1 LLERIVASPH
11 GYFRFINRQFSQ
23 ALCERFEK
31 EMTLIPTVNLHG
43 DPHLEQYT
51 VTEVGRGLVD
61 FDDSSLGPA
70 VLDWARFAVS
80 ASLACREHGWQQP
93 DEVIGE
99 FMRGYR
105 AALENPELEPAPPP
119 LVERIRSTFTTSRAE
134 ALAHAEAQM
143 APVEPSEEQMLT
155 SDARDQYTKRM
166 LASYPELPE
175 TFFDRKSY
183 GRLRMGLGS
192 ALDMKFLMR
201 VEGPTEAPE
210 DDVILEMKEVRDL
223 SMIECIQPTRGADAF
238 RLLAAQSRIAY
249 EPYPYVGYEV
259 IHPRK
264 GDDRQVTL
272 WVHAWFDNYKE
283 LAILEDLQSVED
295 LKTVAYDVGVQLGLG
310 HPREIADPHIKE
322 LRYALLE
329 SLDEFQEDL
338 LDVTHEMTGEAISA
352 WEKFRAEVR

>member
-1 LLERIVASPH
+1 V
-11 GYFRFINRQFSQ
+11 RFKN
-23 ALCERFEK
+23 

-70 VLDWARFAVS
+70 VLDWLRFAVS
-80 ASLACREHGWQQP
+80 VNLACRAHHWPQH

-99 FMRGYR
+99 FMKGYR
-105 AALENPELEPAPPP
+105 TALENPELEPTPPT
-119 LVERIRSTFTTSRAE
+119 LVERIRSTFTTTRAE
-134 ALAHAEAQM
+134 ALANAEAQM
-143 APVEPSEEQMLT
+143 TPVDPSEEQIL
-155 SDARDQYTKRM
+155 SAAARYRKRM
-166 LASYPELPE
+166 RASYPELPE
-175 TFFDRKSY
+175 TFFDTKKH
-183 GRLRMGLGS
+183 GRLRLGLGS
-192 ALDMKFLMR
+192 ALDMKFLLR

-210 DDVILEMKEVRDL
+210 DDVILEAKEVRDL

-264 GDDRQVTL
+264 GDEREVTL
-272 WVHAWFDNYKE
+272 WIHAWFDNYKE
-283 LAILEDLQSVED
+283 LAILEDLESLED
-295 LKTVAYDVGVQLGLG
+295 LKTVAFDVGVQLGLG

-322 LRYALLE
+322 LRYALVE
-329 SLDEFQEDL
+329 CLDEFQEDV
-338 LDVTHEMTGEAISA
+338 LDVTNDMTEDVISA
-352 WEKFRAEVR
+352 WEKFRAEVQ